1 MIATLIFP
9 LLSFVPSHTKEE
21 EEEEGPLRLS
31 LDYRRLEIEFSAI
44 ETDLAENLSGKISL
58 QMSFRSA

>member
-9 LLSFVPSHTKEE
+9 LLSFVPSHTK

-58 QMSFRSA
+58 QMSLNY

>member
-9 LLSFVPSHTKEE
+9 LLSFVPSHTKE

-58 QMSFRSA
+58 KMSLNY